1 MTVASQLLNTY
12 SRKMATNDMAAYI
25 VIYVECVFA
34 LKIVR
39 TSPKRSCELFSKKS
53 TMHDEFRRK
62 MCEYNG
68 KISLCTT
75 AFLTICRSLLANTH
89 H

>member
-39 TSPKRSCELFSKKS
+39 TSPKDHVNCFRKNQQCMMNSGEKCVNTMEKSLFARLR
-53 TMHDEFRRK
+53 F
-62 MCEYNG
+62 
-68 KISLCTT
+68 
-75 AFLTICRSLLANTH
+75 
-89 H
+89 